1 MCTGR
6 PGQGG
11 TECYDF
17 LMDLGRARAG
27 EPRQTAGFV
36 LAGGRSTRMGR
47 DKALLPYRGQPLIL
61 HVAAEVS
68 KAAKAAG
75 SVTIVGGPASY
86 RDLGLPYIADQYPDF
101 GPVGGIATALS
112 TSSAEWNVIVA
123 CDMPGLRAQF
133 LRTLRNLTASEFDA
147 VVPQT
152 PDGRVHPL
160 CAIYSLVALPV
171 FEAAIQQQIHKL
183 TDLLPRLRVRFAATG
198 DSNSCLNMNTP
209 QDWTLFQK
217 ADTI

>member
-1 MCTGR
+1 
-6 PGQGG
+6 
-11 TECYDF
+11 
-17 LMDLGRARAG
+17 MDLGRAGAG

-36 LAGGRSTRMGR
+36 LAGGHSRRMGR

-61 HVAAEVS
+61 HVAAEV
-68 KAAKAAG
+68 AKAAG
-75 SVTIVGGPASY
+75 YVTIVGGPATY
-86 RDLGLPYIADQYPDF
+86 RDLGFPYIADKYPDF

-133 LRTLRNLTASEFDA
+133 LQTLRRLTASEFDA

-160 CAIYSLVALPV
+160 CAIYNLTALPV